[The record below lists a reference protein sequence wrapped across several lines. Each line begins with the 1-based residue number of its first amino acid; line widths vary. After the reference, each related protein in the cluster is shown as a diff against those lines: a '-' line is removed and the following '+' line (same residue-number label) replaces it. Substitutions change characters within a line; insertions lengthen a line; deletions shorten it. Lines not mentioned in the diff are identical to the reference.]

1 MFLVELFVCYLSDIH
16 FFTQAGP
23 ASSCHIPWLL
33 KGPFLAFASLKLH
46 LFYMQS
52 KIFLLFPNYSCSNAP
67 KGFSRSCCLMTP
79 LRHRISQKPSSQSR
93 LFSDASSSTCFTHKP
108 PRHIGTNRFPKQS
121 AVPQADGWNY
131 PQNSLKS
138 SAKLTETAREACR
151 NRSRSM
157 SKSPAKLTEIFREAC

>member
-33 KGPFLAFASLKLH
+33 EGTFSAFASLKLH

-67 KGFSRSCCLMTP
+67 KGFSRSCFLMSP
-79 LRHRISQKPSSQSR
+79 FRHRISQKPSSQSR

-121 AVPQADGWNY
+121 AVPQADGWNHSRNILTSTTKLIEFVREICRNH
-131 PQNSLKS
+131 PRNLPKP
-138 SAKLTETAREACR
+138 SAKLTETAREAC
-151 NRSRSM
+151 
-157 SKSPAKLTEIFREAC
+157 